1 LIATGSPID
10 GLSGTIGEMG
20 PYFLCVSVTSS
31 YTLQFAT
38 PLRRQRGEIV
48 RRKCSGSRAKAEAN
62 DNEDIIV
69 LKGLFSPM
77 RAARMADDVEVD
89 IGAIVPLQK
98 GTETVGHGLFA

>member
-1 LIATGSPID
+1 
-10 GLSGTIGEMG
+10 MG